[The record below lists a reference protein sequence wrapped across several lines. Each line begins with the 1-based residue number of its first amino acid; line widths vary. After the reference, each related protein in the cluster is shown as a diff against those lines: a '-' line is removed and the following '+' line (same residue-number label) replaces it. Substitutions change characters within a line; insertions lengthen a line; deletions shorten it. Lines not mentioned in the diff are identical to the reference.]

1 MRYKTV
7 LNKPKIHNITA
18 REILDSRGNP
28 TVEADVQLSDGSLGR
43 ASIPSGASTG
53 SREAVELRDRDENR
67 YGGYGVL
74 KAVGNIKS
82 DINQKLIGIAYKDQR
97 ELDEAMIALDGTQDK
112 SRLGANSILPVSI
125 AFARASAFSLEQSL
139 YSYIA
144 DQYGGSKAN
153 EDYIIPV
160 PMFNIINGG
169 KHAYESTDF
178 QEFMVKNYLIN

>member
-1 MRYKTV
+1 MRYKTI

-53 SREAVELRDRDENR
+53 SLEALELRDRDENR

-82 DINQKLIGIAYKDQR
+82 EINQKLVGIAYKDQR
-97 ELDEAMIALDGTQDK
+97 ELDEAMIELDGTQDK

-125 AFARASAFSLEQSL
+125 PGCTS
-139 YSYIA
+139 
-144 DQYGGSKAN
+144 
-153 EDYIIPV
+153 
-160 PMFNIINGG
+160 
-169 KHAYESTDF
+169 
-178 QEFMVKNYLIN
+178 